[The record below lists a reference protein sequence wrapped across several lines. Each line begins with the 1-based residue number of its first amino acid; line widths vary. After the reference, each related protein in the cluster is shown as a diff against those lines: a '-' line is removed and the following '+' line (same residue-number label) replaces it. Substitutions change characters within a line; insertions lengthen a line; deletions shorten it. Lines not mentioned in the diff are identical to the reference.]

1 MAIETIN
8 PATGRPIRR
17 YREHSRSEVEAALAR
32 ASRAFAAWRA
42 LTFAERAR
50 ALRSV
55 AAVLRRR
62 AGGLARLA
70 ADEMGKPLA
79 EGEAEVRKSRLACA
93 HYARYARR
101 FLAPERPPGSP
112 RWARVVFEPLGPILA
127 VMPWNFPFWQVF
139 RAAAPALMAGNTM
152 LLKHASNVTGCARA
166 IERVFAESGLPRGV
180 FQTLVLRSRRVAALV
195 ADPRVRAVTLT
206 GSTQAG
212 LSVASQA
219 GAAMKKGV
227 FELGGSDPYLVL
239 ADADIGRAA
248 EVCAAARLLNAGQS
262 CISAKRFIVVRPVAR
277 AFARALAARMAA
289 RRVGSPLNP
298 STQVGPLA
306 RGDLRAELHG
316 QVRASVRRG
325 ARLLTGGRPLPGPG
339 FYYAPSVLSG
349 VRKGMPAYGEELFG
363 PVAAVIR
370 VRDEDEAVRVAN
382 DSAFGLGAAV
392 FTRRRRTAE
401 RVAARLEAG
410 TVFWNDFVRS
420 DPSLPFGGVKLSG
433 HGRELGPQGIREFVN
448 VKTLWMAG

>member
-433 HGRELGPQGIREFVN
+433 HGRELGRRGSGSLS
-448 VKTLWMAG
+448 T